1 MIKQNDIEIFSKHA
15 LMFGFQ
21 LNNRGQN
28 IDKYLK
34 RGQSF
39 SFVKVLQYQYKR
51 CLNSMISL
59 IKWVF
64 HFSSSLR
71 QFQFVQNHFPEKIT
85 PGFCTSF

>member
-1 MIKQNDIEIFSKHA
+1 MIKQNDIENFPKHA

-28 IDKYLK
+28 IGKYLK
-34 RGQSF
+34 GGQSF
-39 SFVKVLQYQYKR
+39 SFVKELQYHYKR

-64 HFSSSLR
+64 HFSSFLTTIS
-71 QFQFVQNHFPEKIT
+71 VCSK
-85 PGFCTSF
+85 SFS